1 MILSLSKDCEYD
13 ILSFMEQELLKIKN
27 DASSLIIAAEDE
39 QELNQI
45 KLDFLGRSGKLTQ
58 LVKEIKNVPE
68 DRRPEIGRLA
78 NEILSSVEELIETRA
93 QELVGKRR
101 EQIKK
106 ISFDTTR
113 PGIKSQIG
121 HLHPM
126 SQVIFDVVDVFKSL
140 GYQAADGPEI
150 ETDHYNFEVLNIPKD
165 HPSRDTQQTLYL
177 DTRKSRTTPGEII
190 LRTQTSAMQGRVM
203 EKTKP
208 PLRVIVPGKNYRYE
222 QVDASHSFEFWQ
234 VEGFLV
240 EQDVRLSDLFG
251 TIDYVL
257 RKLMGEK
264 IKIKFATTNFPFV
277 EPGVD
282 TYIQC
287 TVCRGRGCSFCKM
300 SGWSE
305 IMPAGMIHPNV
316 LKAVG
321 YDPQKVTG
329 FAFAI
334 GLSRLVTLRY
344 QMDDLRLLTNPDLRI
359 LEQF

>member
-1 MILSLSKDCEYD
+1 
-13 ILSFMEQELLKIKN
+13 MEQELIKIKN

-39 QELNQI
+39 KELNAI
-45 KLDFLGRSGKLTQ
+45 KIDFLGRSGKLTA
-58 LVKEIKNVPE
+58 LLKNIKKVPE
-68 DRRPEIGRLA
+68 ERRAEVGKLA
-78 NEILSSVEELIETRA
+78 NEILSTVEELLERRFA
-93 QELVGKRR
+93 ELSGKRR
-101 EQIKK
+101 ESLKK
-106 ISFDTTR
+106 MVFDITR
-113 PGIKSQIG
+113 PGIKPALG
-121 HLHPM
+121 HLHPV
-126 SQVIFDVVDVFKSL
+126 SRVIYDVVEIFKGI

-150 ETDHYNFEVLNIPKD
+150 ETDHYNFEVLNIPRD

-177 DTRKSRTTPGEII
+177 DTRRIRVTPGEVI

-203 EKTKP
+203 EKIKP
-208 PLRVIVPGKNYRYE
+208 PLRVIVPGKNFRYE
-222 QVDASHSFEFWQ
+222 QVDASHGFEFWQ

-240 EQDVRLSDLFG
+240 DADVRLTDLLG
-251 TIDYVL
+251 TIDFIL

-282 TYIQC
+282 TYIEC
-287 TVCRGRGCSFCKM
+287 TVCHGRGCSFCKN

-321 YDPQKVTG
+321 YDPQEFRG